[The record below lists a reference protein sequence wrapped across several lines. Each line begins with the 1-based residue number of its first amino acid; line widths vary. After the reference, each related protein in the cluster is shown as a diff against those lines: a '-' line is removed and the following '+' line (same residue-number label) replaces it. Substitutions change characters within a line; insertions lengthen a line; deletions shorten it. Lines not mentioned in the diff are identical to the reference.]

1 MIVVYDVTDKDSFDN
16 VRRWMTEIDNN
27 CDTGSHSNNSGGSIN
42 SVNRILVGNKCD
54 LINEI
59 QVAKEDGDQI
69 AAQFKVPHFWTSA
82 KENNSVNDMFSRLT
96 EMAYNTQMHKDRNSQ
111 VSSSQQGRGNNGKVQ
126 VGQMNKKQ
134 KKDGCC

>member
-1 MIVVYDVTDKDSFDN
+1 
-16 VRRWMTEIDNN
+16 MTEIDNN
-27 CDTGSHSNNSGGSIN
+27 CDTGSHSNNSGNSIM

-59 QVAKEDGDQI
+59 QVPKEDGDQI

-96 EMAYNTQMHKDRNSQ
+96 EMAYNTQMHKDRSQ
-111 VSSSQQGRGNNGKVQ
+111 VSSERQSRGNNGKVQ
-126 VGQMNKKQ
+126 VGQQSRKQ